1 MAQFT
6 ENDIAYSVPTS
17 STTTGTTIT
26 GINCSNANTT
36 TAAAI
41 NATNSVANMIK
52 STAKRSTSF
61 CEPKRRTSTCLTKQ
75 LPSIT
80 NQQQQKKEEQMV
92 ARLDNRRINL
102 YAANN
107 VNNEKPKR
115 PAPAKSSN
123 SAGNAIAT
131 NMQQVHE
138 NTDEAIDPRAEV
150 VVAIGN
156 NMFPVD
162 HCNQTTAGINT
173 ATNENRTS
181 IVRSKSKRRSTTSSA
196 YHDPADMEEAFSD
209 SIRGLLKE
217 LGVHQQPSS
226 TAVGDKVRRRKS
238 VNQQQQQQRYSI
250 NTEHNNNAVYVNTA
264 TTTST
269 AMLGN
274 NNPTMMTPTGIPMA
288 ANGNSMIWARALYD
302 YFSER
307 PEDLSFNRGQWLA
320 IIHNNDQQW
329 WLAHKWDDA
338 TGRLSETCG
347 YVASNFVQIC

>member
-6 ENDIAYSVPTS
+6 KNDIACSIPIS
-17 STTTGTTIT
+17 SATTGTTTT
-26 GINCSNANTT
+26 GISFSNASTT

-80 NQQQQKKEEQMV
+80 NQQQQKREEQMV

-102 YAANN
+102 YTASN
-107 VNNEKPKR
+107 VNNEKQNT

-123 SAGNAIAT
+123 SADIAIAT
-131 NMQQVHE
+131 DIQQVHE

-156 NMFPVD
+156 NMFPVE
-162 HCNQTTAGINT
+162 HRNEGNTTAIK
-173 ATNENRTS
+173 NRS
-181 IVRSKSKRRSTTSSA
+181 PVVRSKSKRRSTMNNA
-196 YHDPADMEEAFSD
+196 YHDQADMEEAFSD
-209 SIRGLLKE
+209 SIKGLLKE

-226 TAVGDKVRRRKS
+226 TTVGDKVRRRKS
-238 VNQQQQQQRYSI
+238 VNQQQQQLQQQRHSI

-264 TTTST
+264 PTTTT
-269 AMLGN
+269 TMFGN
-274 NNPTMMTPTGIPMA
+274 SNPMIMTPTGIPMT

-302 YFSER
+302 YYSER